1 MIRQLFL
8 LISDSLDSWDRMPS
22 HALISIVKEKCW
34 SPLMGFMENML
45 FKKDWIPKPAIPE
58 PEKPPE
64 MAEPVPL

>member
-1 MIRQLFL
+1 MSITFL

-34 SPLMGFMENML
+34 SPLMGFMESML
-45 FKKDWIPKPAIPE
+45 FEKDWIPKPAIPD